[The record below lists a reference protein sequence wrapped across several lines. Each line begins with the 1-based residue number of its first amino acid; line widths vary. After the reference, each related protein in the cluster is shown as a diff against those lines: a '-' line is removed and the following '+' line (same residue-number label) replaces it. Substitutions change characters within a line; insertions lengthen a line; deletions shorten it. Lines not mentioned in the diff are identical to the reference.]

1 MTTYFI
7 RLPQSSQF
15 VKNKFGQAL
24 SCLHQRKTHPLENL
38 ILSMILAE
46 LNSMPILIPKEG
58 ENSKAKGIG
67 QRGEETEFLNIY
79 LTIKAE

>member
-1 MTTYFI
+1 
-7 RLPQSSQF
+7 
-15 VKNKFGQAL
+15 
-24 SCLHQRKTHPLENL
+24 
-38 ILSMILAE
+38 MILAE

-58 ENSKAKGIG
+58 ENSKAKEIG